1 MKIKA
6 IVLLLVLAA
15 AGLVLWRGIG
25 SESGEHQPATT
36 DQVEPQ
42 SQLSVSTNSGDS
54 SAEPPTAEPA
64 IAATDATRQQAPKP
78 AAPEINPRRARN
90 RRGVGGLS
98 ESDRQKAISR
108 LADVGFQSWEAEDLR
123 DRWETAMRDV
133 SDRVS
138 EIREANPNRGFNE
151 RALLRRG
158 ALAELREE
166 LSEADYLAAR
176 YAAAYSTEINIYAVQ
191 NGTAAAQLGLL
202 PGDQIY
208 AYDGYR
214 LFDTHEYRDLRDQE
228 VDRDRPV
235 VLQIRRGGQTF
246 EIEVPGGD
254 VGTPIVG
261 VSTFGR

>member
-1 MKIKA
+1 MKIKP
-6 IVLLLVLAA
+6 IVLLLVLAG
-15 AGLVLWRGIG
+15 AGFVLWRGIG
-25 SESGEHQPATT
+25 SESGEHQPATA
-36 DQVEPQ
+36 DQTEPQ
-42 SQLSVSTNSGDS
+42 SQLSLSTNSGDL
-54 SAEPPTAEPA
+54 SAVPPTAEPA

-133 SDRVS
+133 SDRVN

-151 RALLRRG
+151 RALLRRA

-166 LSEADYLAAR
+166 LSEDDYLAAR
-176 YAAAYSTEINIYAVQ
+176 YAAAYSTEITIYAVSP
-191 NGTAAAQLGLL
+191 GTAAFQLGLL

-228 VDRDRPV
+228 VDRGRPV
-235 VLQIRRGGQTF
+235 ILQIRRGGQTF
-246 EIEVPGGD
+246 EVEVPGGD

>member
-1 MKIKA
+1 MKIKP
-6 IVLLLVLAA
+6 IVLLLVLAG
-15 AGLVLWRGIG
+15 AGFVLWRGIG
-25 SESGEHQPATT
+25 SETDEHHPATA
-36 DQVEPQ
+36 DQIEPQ
-42 SQLSVSTNSGDS
+42 SQASPSTNSGDS
-54 SAEPPTAEPA
+54 SAEPPTADPE

-78 AAPEINPRRARN
+78 AAPEVNQRRARN
-90 RRGVGGLS
+90 GRGPRGLS

-108 LADVGFQSWEAEDLR
+108 LADVGFQPWEAEDLR

-133 SDRVS
+133 SDRVN

-151 RALLRRG
+151 RSLLRRG

-166 LSEADYLAAR
+166 LSEDDYLAAR
-176 YAAAYSTEINIYAVQ
+176 YAEAYSTEISIYAVSP
-191 NGTAAAQLGLL
+191 GTAAFQLGLL

-208 AYDGYR
+208 AYEGYR
-214 LFDTHEYRDLRDQE
+214 LFDTHEYRDLRDLE
-228 VDRDRPV
+228 VDPDRPV

-246 EIEVPGGD
+246 EVEVPGGD